1 MRQEQV
7 TLVLPDSA
15 GPKYRR
21 FGVSGAEFVRAAW
34 SGNGKARETRKEFT
48 DPAAAVVALRREAD
62 KALRAG
68 FVRLGGAEDPVALEF
83 MPPGK
88 TSSRALDLHPDG
100 HTVLIAYGGAIRLV
114 DVATGVRRT
123 VHAVPTAERLTG
135 IDSVLFDAT
144 GTAVVYT
151 VGGATRRL
159 DLTTLH
165 EEQLACYRQF
175 EDALFNPYTVQPSW
189 DAARRRLVVFD
200 AGDRVRVLDAA
211 GTQVFEVSTQSAT
224 TECRGAAL
232 SPSGRLLA
240 VWRVSRG
247 VVYGHRDATDDP
259 TNEVEVWDVE
269 TGRPTA
275 RVPLAW
281 EIGDLGFDPS
291 ETLLLVNQRRV
302 NGPFALSIDTGEPAW
317 HFTNPHHPNGWATC
331 YAWAYSPDGGRI
343 AIGGHRTGALHVYD
357 ANLREA
363 SSRPLPGYDDQRVR
377 RLAFSTDGT
386 LLATGGDF
394 GRVFVRRV

>member
-1 MRQEQV
+1 MRHEQI
-7 TLVLPDSA
+7 TLTLPDSV
-15 GPKYRR
+15 GPKYRK
-21 FGVSGAEFVRAAW
+21 FAVAGAEFVRAAW
-34 SGNGKARETRKEFT
+34 SGNGAVRETRKEFA
-48 DPAAAVVALRREAD
+48 DPAAAEVALRREVV
-62 KALRAG
+62 KALRSG
-68 FVRLGGAEDPVALEF
+68 FVRLGGAEDQVVLEF

-88 TSSRALDLHPDG
+88 TSSRAMDLHPDG
-100 HTVLIAYGGAIRLV
+100 HTVLIAYDGAIRLV
-114 DVATGVRRT
+114 DVATGIRRT

-144 GTAVVYT
+144 GSAVVYT

-159 DLTTLH
+159 DLTTLR

-175 EDALFNPYTVQPSW
+175 EDALFNPHTVQPSW
-189 DAARRRLVVFD
+189 DAARQRLVVFD

-211 GTQVFEVSTQSAT
+211 GTQVCEVSTGSPA

-247 VVYGHRDATDDP
+247 LVYGHRDATDDP

-275 RVPLAW
+275 RVPLEW
-281 EIGDLGFDPS
+281 ETGGLGFDPS
-291 ETLLLVNQRRV
+291 ETLLLVNRGRV
-302 NGPFALSIDTGEPAW
+302 HGPFALSIDTGEPAW
-317 HFTNPHHPNGWATC
+317 HFTNPHHPNGWAPC
-331 YAWAYSPDGGRI
+331 YAWAYSPDGRRI
-343 AIGGHRTGALHVYD
+343 AVGGHRTGALHVYD
-357 ANLREA
+357 ANLRQAAGE
-363 SSRPLPGYDDQRVR
+363 PLPGHDDQRIR
-377 RLAFSTDGT
+377 RLAFSADGT